1 MSIARDKQLLVA
13 LFKLCSDQST
23 RVIGELKQQQKMRF
37 HIAVN
42 AIDSFISE
50 VESKMNEQDK
60 EDMQE
65 LTDALN
71 EFIGDVRKQFEDY
84 TRNKTTNN

>member
-13 LFKLCSDQST
+13 LAKLFSDQST
-23 RVIGELKQQQKMRF
+23 RVIGELKQHQKMRF
-37 HIAVN
+37 SIAVN
-42 AIDSFISE
+42 AIDSFVSE

-60 EDMQE
+60 EDMQQ

-71 EFIGDVRKQFEDY
+71 EFISDVRKQFSEHVE
-84 TRNKTTNN
+84 NKSIKQ

>member
-1 MSIARDKQLLVA
+1 MNIVRDKQLLVA

-37 HIAVN
+37 NIAVN
-42 AIDSFISE
+42 AIDSFVNE

-60 EDMQE
+60 EDMQQ

-84 TRNKTTNN
+84 TINKNN

>member
-13 LFKLCSDQST
+13 LAKLFSDQST

-37 HIAVN
+37 SIAVN
-42 AIDSFISE
+42 AIDSFVNE
-50 VESKMNEQDK
+50 VESKMNDTDK
-60 EDMQE
+60 EDMQQ

-84 TRNKTTNN
+84 TINKNN

>member
-1 MSIARDKQLLVA
+1 MNIVRDKQLLVA

-37 HIAVN
+37 NIAVN
-42 AIDSFISE
+42 AIDSFVAE

-60 EDMQE
+60 EDMQQ

-84 TRNKTTNN
+84 TINKNN

>member
-1 MSIARDKQLLVA
+1 MNIVRDKQLLVA

-37 HIAVN
+37 NIAVN
-42 AIDSFISE
+42 AIDSFVNE
-50 VESKMNEQDK
+50 VEGKMNEQDK
-60 EDMQE
+60 EDMQQ

-84 TRNKTTNN
+84 TINKNN